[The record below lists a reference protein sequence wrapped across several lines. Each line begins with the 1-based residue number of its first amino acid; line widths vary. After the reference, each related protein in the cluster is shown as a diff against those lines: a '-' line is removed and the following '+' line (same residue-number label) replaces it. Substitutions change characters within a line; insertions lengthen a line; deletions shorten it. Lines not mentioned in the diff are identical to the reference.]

1 MGLKRAKSTFV
12 LYNSY
17 GITYLTIGDVLVSV
31 VFLYY
36 VLTRVWGSEGIRP
49 GMCLERCGRHGSCA
63 GTVHTM
69 EGDGYA
75 R

>member
-31 VFLYY
+31 VFCTTYL
-36 VLTRVWGSEGIRP
+36 
-49 GMCLERCGRHGSCA
+49 LEY
-63 GTVHTM
+63 
-69 EGDGYA
+69 GDLKGFDQVCV
-75 R
+75 

>member
-12 LYNSY
+12 LYNAY
-17 GITYLTIGDVLVSV
+17 GITYPTIGDVLVSGC
-31 VFLYY
+31 LYY
-36 VLTRVWGSEGIRP
+36 IRTRVWGSEGIRP
-49 GMCLERCGRHGSCA
+49 GMCLERRGRHGSCA